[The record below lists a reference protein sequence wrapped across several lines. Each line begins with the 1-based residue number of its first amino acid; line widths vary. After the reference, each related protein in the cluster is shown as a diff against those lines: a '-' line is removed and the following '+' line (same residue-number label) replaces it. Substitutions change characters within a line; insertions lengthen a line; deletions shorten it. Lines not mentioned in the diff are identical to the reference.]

1 MRVFGLETYSAVT
14 HVLYGIVIGA
24 TVALVA
30 FGLGLASWDV
40 IGAAYAVA
48 FFHGREQRDSEVK
61 RAATG
66 TWFWPWQY
74 PAKSQWDF
82 WPVIFAA
89 GAIIALLRV
98 N

>member
-40 IGAAYAVA
+40 I
-48 FFHGREQRDSEVK
+48 
-61 RAATG
+61 
-66 TWFWPWQY
+66 
-74 PAKSQWDF
+74 
-82 WPVIFAA
+82 FAA